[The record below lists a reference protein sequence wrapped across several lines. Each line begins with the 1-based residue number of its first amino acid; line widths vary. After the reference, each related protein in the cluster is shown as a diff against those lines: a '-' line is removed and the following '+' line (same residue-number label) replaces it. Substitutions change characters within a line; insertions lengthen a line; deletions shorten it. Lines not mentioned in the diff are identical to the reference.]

1 MHVGGACKGARP
13 AFHWYLHALASH
25 RTGRPARPV
34 VEPVNPNAI
43 QIMSLTTRTAL
54 SAAIVSLIAA
64 CGGGES
70 SSSTAASTSS
80 TATSQAS
87 AMQRL
92 RALAAG
98 GGSTSAAATTI
109 TNAQFFQWA
118 GVLLPTV
125 FPPNPGSMTL
135 NAEGLVWD
143 IRAYSNGMYLAVAS
157 NGRAYG
163 LGPITGNALVDLG
176 VMQGFSA
183 QVCSTIDCNP
193 PTGGGGGGTGSLN
206 ECTMPAS
213 QALQAGNRWNAVY
226 TSTSYLPTTS
236 TGEYTL
242 AATVD
247 GATTFEGQ
255 SAVKT
260 TATLVGRQLGF
271 DVNSTSATY
280 SRAAQNDLTEIVGIE
295 TEMTIAGFLNR
306 IKSVNSPADPSSE
319 FTLAVGGALNKTVTA
334 TTTTT
339 IVGLPIPPQTH
350 TAATTKTFKYEA
362 RESISVQGRSYDT
375 CRYRQTD
382 SSGNYSLQWHIVGKG
397 FEAKFEQYTP
407 AGALAGRS
415 ELKSATFNG
424 APV

>member
-1 MHVGGACKGARP
+1 MSGGVQGCAPRLPLLSSCLDTTPSGSTL
-13 AFHWYLHALASH
+13 F
-25 RTGRPARPV
+25 RPV
-34 VEPVNPNAI
+34 VTPLNPHAI
-43 QIMSLTTRTAL
+43 KTMSLTTRTAL
-54 SAAIVSLIAA
+54 SVAIVSLISA

-70 SSSTAASTSS
+70 SSSAPASSLS
-80 TATSQAS
+80 GAS
-87 AMQRL
+87 AQANAIERL

-98 GGSTSAAATTI
+98 GGATSAAATTI

-118 GVLLPTV
+118 GVLLPSV
-125 FPPNPGSMTL
+125 FPANPGSMTL
-135 NAEGLVWD
+135 NAEGMVWD

-163 LGPITGNALVDLG
+163 LGPITGNQLVDLG

-183 QVCSTIDCNP
+183 QVCSTINCNP

-226 TSTSYLPTTS
+226 TSSSFLPTTL

-247 GATTFEGQ
+247 GAATFEGQ
-255 SAVKT
+255 STVKT
-260 TATLVGRQLGF
+260 SATLTGRQLGI
-271 DVNSTSATY
+271 DLNNTSATY

-295 TEMTIAGFLNR
+295 TDMTVVGMVTR
-306 IKSVNSPADPSSE
+306 VKVVNTPPDPNTE
-319 FTLAVGGALNKTVTA
+319 FTLSAGGTLTKTVTA
-334 TTTTT
+334 TTSTSF
-339 IVGLPIPPQTH
+339 VGLPLPPQTN
-350 TAATTKTFKYEA
+350 TGSTTQTFKFEA

-397 FEAKFEQYTP
+397 FGAKFEQYTP

>member
-1 MHVGGACKGARP
+1 M
-13 AFHWYLHALASH
+13 
-25 RTGRPARPV
+25 

-54 SAAIVSLIAA
+54 SAAVVSLIAA

-80 TATSQAS
+80 AAASQAS
-87 AMQRL
+87 ALQRL

-213 QALQAGNRWNAVY
+213 QALQAGNRWNGVY
-226 TSTSYLPTTS
+226 TSTSFVPTTS

-242 AATVD
+242 AVTVD
-247 GATTFEGQ
+247 GAATFEGQ

-260 TATLVGRQLGF
+260 SFTLVGRQQGV
-271 DVNSTSATY
+271 DVNILSATY
-280 SRAAQNDLTEIVGIE
+280 SRAAQNDLTETVGSE
-295 TEMTIAGFLNR
+295 TDAAAEGLVTR
-306 IKSVNSPADPSSE
+306 IKVVNTPPDPNTQ
-319 FTLAVGGALNKTVTA
+319 FTLSAGGTLTKTVTA
-334 TTTTT
+334 TTSTSF
-339 IVGLPIPPQTH
+339 VGLPFPPQT
-350 TAATTKTFKYEA
+350 TTGPTTQTFKFEA

-375 CRYRQTD
+375 CRYRQTG
-382 SSGNYSLQWHIVGKG
+382 SSGSYSLQWHIVGKG
-397 FEAKFEQYTP
+397 FGAKSEDYTS
-407 AGALAGRS
+407 AGALTGRN
-415 ELKSATFNG
+415 ELKSGTFNG
-424 APV
+424 APL